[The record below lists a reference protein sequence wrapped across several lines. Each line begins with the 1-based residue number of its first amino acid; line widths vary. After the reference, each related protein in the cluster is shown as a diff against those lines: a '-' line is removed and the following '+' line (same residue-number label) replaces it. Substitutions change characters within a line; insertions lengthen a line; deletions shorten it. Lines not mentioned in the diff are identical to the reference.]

1 MLQRR
6 LAVKLQIK
14 IVLKT
19 TFKFDKSLTITVT
32 TKKQFK
38 LLLFEVN
45 KLLQFYNK

>member
-32 TKKQFK
+32 TKKQITLTVRVRGK
-38 LLLFEVN
+38 
-45 KLLQFYNK
+45 